1 MINIKKLS
9 ETNMS
14 KNLYASYKPFSM
26 VDGEG
31 FRSVLFVSGCVFN
44 CKGCYNKSI
53 QDFGNGI
60 VYDNIIEDKI
70 IKDLRHEKV
79 QGLTLLGGEPMLN
92 TEVCL
97 SICNRVREEFGDTKD
112 VWCWTGYTWEELQE
126 SISCNTVN
134 SKKQLELLKMI
145 DILIDGRFE
154 QDKID
159 TTGKLRFRGSSNQ
172 KVVDV
177 KQSLLYNSK
186 VEANENY
193 EE

>member
-1 MINIKKLS
+1 MNIKKLA
-9 ETNMS
+9 TKNMS
-14 KNLYASYKPFSM
+14 QSRIADYKPFTM

-31 FRSVLFVSGCVFN
+31 WRSSLYISGCVFN

-70 IKDLRHEKV
+70 IEDLRHEKV

-112 VWCWTGYTWEELQE
+112 IWCWTGYTWEELQE

>member
-1 MINIKKLS
+1 MNIKKLA
-9 ETNMS
+9 TKNMS
-14 KNLYASYKPFSM
+14 QSRIADYKPFTM

-31 FRSVLFVSGCVFN
+31 WRSSLYVSGCVFN

-70 IKDLRHEKV
+70 IEDLRHEKV

-97 SICNRVREEFGDTKD
+97 NICNRVREEFGDTKD
-112 VWCWTGYTWEELQE
+112 IWCWTGYTWEELQE

>member
-1 MINIKKLS
+1 
-9 ETNMS
+9 MS
-14 KNLYASYKPFSM
+14 QSRIADYKPFTM

-31 FRSVLFVSGCVFN
+31 WRSSLYVSGCVFN

-70 IKDLRHEKV
+70 IEDLRHEKV

-112 VWCWTGYTWEELQE
+112 IWCWTGYTWEELQE

>member
-1 MINIKKLS
+1 MNIKKLA
-9 ETNMS
+9 TKNMS
-14 KNLYASYKPFSM
+14 QSRIADYKPFTM

-31 FRSVLFVSGCVFN
+31 WRSSLYVSGCVFN

-70 IKDLRHEKV
+70 IEDLRHEKV

-112 VWCWTGYTWEELQE
+112 IWCWTGYTWEELQE

-145 DILIDGRFE
+145 DVLIDGRFE

-159 TTGKLRFRGSSNQ
+159 TTGKLKFRGSSNQ

>member
-1 MINIKKLS
+1 MNIKKLA
-9 ETNMS
+9 TKNMS
-14 KNLYASYKPFSM
+14 QSRIADYKPFTM

-31 FRSVLFVSGCVFN
+31 WRSSLYVSGCVFN

-70 IKDLRHEKV
+70 IEDLRHEKV

-112 VWCWTGYTWEELQE
+112 IWCWTGYTWEELQE

>member
-1 MINIKKLS
+1 MNIKKLA
-9 ETNMS
+9 TKNMS
-14 KNLYASYKPFSM
+14 QSRIADYKPFTM

-31 FRSVLFVSGCVFN
+31 WRSSLYVSGCVFN

-70 IKDLRHEKV
+70 IEDLRREKV

-112 VWCWTGYTWEELQE
+112 IWCWTGYTWEELQE

-145 DILIDGRFE
+145 DVLIDGRFE

-159 TTGKLRFRGSSNQ
+159 TTGKLKFRGSSNQ

>member
-1 MINIKKLS
+1 MNIKKLA
-9 ETNMS
+9 TKNMS
-14 KNLYASYKPFSM
+14 QSRIADYKPFTM

-31 FRSVLFVSGCVFN
+31 WRSSLYVSGCVFN

-70 IKDLRHEKV
+70 IEDLRYEKV

-97 SICNRVREEFGDTKD
+97 SICNRVRDEFGDTKD

>member
-1 MINIKKLS
+1 MNIKKLA
-9 ETNMS
+9 TKNMS
-14 KNLYASYKPFSM
+14 QSRIADYKPFTM

-31 FRSVLFVSGCVFN
+31 WRSSLYVSGCVFN

-70 IKDLRHEKV
+70 IEDLIHEKV

-112 VWCWTGYTWEELQE
+112 IWCWTGYTWEELQE

>member
-1 MINIKKLS
+1 MNIKKLA
-9 ETNMS
+9 TKNMS
-14 KNLYASYKPFSM
+14 QSRIADYKPFTM

-31 FRSVLFVSGCVFN
+31 WRSSLYVSGCVFN

-112 VWCWTGYTWEELQE
+112 IWCWTGYTWEELQE

>member
-1 MINIKKLS
+1 MNIKKLA
-9 ETNMS
+9 TKNMS
-14 KNLYASYKPFSM
+14 QSRIADYKPFTM

-31 FRSVLFVSGCVFN
+31 WRSSLYVSGCVFN

-70 IKDLRHEKV
+70 IEDLRHEKV

-112 VWCWTGYTWEELQE
+112 IWCWTGYTWEELQE

-193 EE
+193 KE

>member
-1 MINIKKLS
+1 MNIKKLA
-9 ETNMS
+9 TKNMS
-14 KNLYASYKPFSM
+14 QSRIADYKPFTM

-31 FRSVLFVSGCVFN
+31 WRSSLYVSGCVFN

-70 IKDLRHEKV
+70 IEDLRHEKV

-112 VWCWTGYTWEELQE
+112 IWCWTGYTWEELQE

-134 SKKQLELLKMI
+134 SKRQLELLKMI

>member
-1 MINIKKLS
+1 MNIKKLA
-9 ETNMS
+9 TKNMS
-14 KNLYASYKPFSM
+14 QSRIADYKPFTM

-31 FRSVLFVSGCVFN
+31 WRSSLYVSGCVFN

-70 IKDLRHEKV
+70 IEDLRHEKV

-112 VWCWTGYTWEELQE
+112 IWCWTGYTWEELQE

-154 QDKID
+154 QDKIN

-172 KVVDV
+172 KIVDV

>member
-1 MINIKKLS
+1 MNIKKLA
-9 ETNMS
+9 TKNMS
-14 KNLYASYKPFSM
+14 QSRIADYKPFTM

-31 FRSVLFVSGCVFN
+31 FRCAIYVSGCVFN

-53 QDFGNGI
+53 QDFGNG
-60 VYDNIIEDKI
+60 EDYTKELEDRI

-112 VWCWTGYTWEELQE
+112 IWCWTGYTWEELQE

-172 KVVDV
+172 KLVDV

>member
-1 MINIKKLS
+1 
-9 ETNMS
+9 
-14 KNLYASYKPFSM
+14 
-26 VDGEG
+26 
-31 FRSVLFVSGCVFN
+31 
-44 CKGCYNKSI
+44 
-53 QDFGNGI
+53 
-60 VYDNIIEDKI
+60 
-70 IKDLRHEKV
+70 
-79 QGLTLLGGEPMLN
+79 
-92 TEVCL
+92 
-97 SICNRVREEFGDTKD
+97 
-112 VWCWTGYTWEELQE
+112 
-126 SISCNTVN
+126 
-134 SKKQLELLKMI
+134 MI

>member
-1 MINIKKLS
+1 MNIKKLA
-9 ETNMS
+9 TKNMS
-14 KNLYASYKPFSM
+14 QSRIADYKPFTM

-31 FRSVLFVSGCVFN
+31 WRSSLYVSGCVFN

-70 IKDLRHEKV
+70 IEDLRHEKV

-112 VWCWTGYTWEELQE
+112 IWCWTGYTWEELQE

-172 KVVDV
+172 KIVDV